1 MSRQL
6 RFDREFN
13 SACHQKHRKTIE
25 KLSIIYP
32 QSGCRNR
39 MATGIIDDKLLRGHA
54 VLPQPLMQPQTPFL
68 NGHNVAESEGASV
81 PAGRLVLRN
90 SN

>member
-1 MSRQL
+1 
-6 RFDREFN
+6 
-13 SACHQKHRKTIE
+13 
-25 KLSIIYP
+25 
-32 QSGCRNR
+32 

-54 VLPQPLMQPQTPFL
+54 VLPQPLMQVQTPFL